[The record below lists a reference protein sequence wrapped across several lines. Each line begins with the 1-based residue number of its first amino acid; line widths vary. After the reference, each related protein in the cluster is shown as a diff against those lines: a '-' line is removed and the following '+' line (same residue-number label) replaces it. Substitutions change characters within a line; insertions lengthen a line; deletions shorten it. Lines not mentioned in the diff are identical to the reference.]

1 MYKCSKFSESEINS
15 LPSDV
20 LERYEKLKEMS
31 EDFADDK
38 EMYEV
43 LQKNDN
49 ALAEIIKKHIS
60 NHKSSSSTATQEAEE
75 AEEEV
80 AETESKPQKTRV
92 KKEPKPKVKKEPK
105 QKAERKPKVKKE
117 PKQKAERKPKVKK
130 VKKVKP
136 KAEKKIKK
144 PESKA
149 EPKNQVDSIPKSIA
163 VLRSYLTLNGKEVTA
178 KRLFSTYAGAAK
190 AINDGLIRKTDKYA
204 DQIRAMLKNIRKHYA
219 GLKKGDDITKFSIP
233 NVEALKKTVS
243 KYMVK
248 PDMAAVKSFLNFY
261 SKKQKTPKETANR
274 LLTRIKKLP
283 KSKVMGQAARSVE
296 QFLDNGQWGYLL
308 PSELKGLAGLAGI
321 SFDGLKKKIDKST
334 MQPSPI
340 SGIDPA
346 QTETSTVPITGDGS
360 INTTDLNKVIFE
372 TFDLPG
378 QFKTFIGK
386 ASSPFHM
393 MIYGEKGSG
402 KSSLAIQLAKAL
414 AIGLNM
420 KVTVFDNASSYPP
433 LLEYYRNL
441 PKDVTLVNVGYNSGV
456 WGFWQAKLNTE
467 ERTAT
472 HYITTDS
479 DCPPDEVCPKDLV
492 EKMVAVL
499 DALPTCTK
507 VSPGI
512 RIDNIPE
519 HYDRKKEAIACQVD
533 CAKIGEVIELPRLP
547 RMHKAITDTT
557 MTLWRGGE
565 RCEGRISTSDSRVE
579 QYRLDHPYVLRHV
592 PWYANSSSPTA
603 ESLYYRNL
611 RDKVNGPVFGM

>member
-420 KVTVFDNASSYPP
+420 KVKYIAKEEGLNYTIQEKMQRLNAIHPNIEINP
-433 LLEYYRNL
+433 GNL
-441 PKDVTLVNVGYNSGV
+441 PLNELDFSTTNVVFIDSVNEMNLQPTDIKALQERYPNLSIVAIFKARKDGRYLGETDWQHLFQVVVNVEQGIANTNEKNRFGGV
-456 WGFWQAKLNTE
+456 GTL
-467 ERTAT
+467 
-472 HYITTDS
+472 
-479 DCPPDEVCPKDLV
+479 EV
-492 EKMVAVL
+492 
-499 DALPTCTK
+499 
-507 VSPGI
+507 
-512 RIDNIPE
+512 
-519 HYDRKKEAIACQVD
+519 
-533 CAKIGEVIELPRLP
+533 
-547 RMHKAITDTT
+547 
-557 MTLWRGGE
+557 
-565 RCEGRISTSDSRVE
+565 
-579 QYRLDHPYVLRHV
+579 
-592 PWYANSSSPTA
+592 
-603 ESLYYRNL
+603 
-611 RDKVNGPVFGM
+611 F